1 MSVLERNLTRLLRQ
15 AYAPLRPPLEL
26 RTRVLAAMH
35 RELASVAA
43 PVAAPAPLLRMRFV
57 YAAAAALLV
66 ALGAWWWWSAT
77 RGDELIERERS
88 GAGFVA
94 GGTTGS
100 TRDGA
105 SETPAPRDVDLVRPE
120 PGHDRRA
127 IHELSPQENHTQAAI
142 PAAPSGLSGTVVRA
156 GDGQPVPA
164 FELVVWEM
172 LDLPRV
178 GEPERHAFGSQDGA
192 FALPRLIS
200 GRHHVL
206 VRAPGLA
213 SHVLAGVKLPL
224 EAPLRVELGAPSRV
238 TGRVI
243 DAAGAPLAGARVLCE
258 SLAPAPALPV
268 RPELIPDEHWGG
280 TRSGPDGSFVLT
292 DVPLGMRRVIAFATG
307 HAPRSSPSFELR
319 ADEPVQI
326 ADLVLGAGGGF
337 DGRVERGDG
346 APWPGVLVLASS
358 MNYDGSPFTFDLCT
372 ADELGRYRIEHLP
385 AGPYVVMHFGD
396 PSGAQA
402 SPEALLPGRVR
413 EGESTRLDF
422 VDPRTKL
429 TLTGRITQ
437 ADGKPA
443 ALYPLALGLASDK
456 GETWKGATTDADG
469 VYVFRGLDAGEWELL
484 GGRNMASSMTH
495 IARFDLSGRGE
506 IVRDFTLASGY
517 LRGRVV
523 AGPEARGLA
532 KAVLLVFG
540 EDATGAPSGFRGK
553 CIADA
558 DGNYEIGPLSAGRYH
573 LWTLDERGEHAAQR
587 SEWLTL
593 SSGQTLDL
601 PERALSAGGSAEFTA
616 RELDGKPVAEAAL
629 SFAPLGGDEVPVA
642 LDPRTDST
650 GAFTARGLAPGAWT
664 VRATDARGRSAEREF
679 FVEADRATRVELEF
693 GAR

>member
-1 MSVLERNLTRLLRQ
+1 MSVLERNLARLLRH
-15 AYAPLRPPLEL
+15 AYAPVRPPLEL
-26 RTRVLAAMH
+26 RARVLAALE
-35 RELASVAA
+35 RELAPVAA
-43 PVAAPAPLLRMRFV
+43 PVAIPSRLPRLRFV
-57 YAAAAALLV
+57 YAVAAALLV
-66 ALGAWWWWSAT
+66 AFGAWWWWSAT
-77 RGDELIERERS
+77 RGDELIERQRS
-88 GAGFVA
+88 GADFVA
-94 GGTTGS
+94 GGTPDS
-100 TRDGA
+100 PRDGA
-105 SETPAPRDVDLVRPE
+105 VQTPAPRDVDLARPE
-120 PGHDRRA
+120 SGNDRRA
-127 IHELSPQENHTQAAI
+127 IHELSPQENATPVAI
-142 PAAPSGLSGTVVRA
+142 PAAPNGLSGTVVRA

-172 LDLPRV
+172 MDLPRV
-178 GEPERHAFGSQDGA
+178 GEPERHAFESQDGT
-192 FALPRLIS
+192 FALPKLIS

-224 EAPLRVELGAPSRV
+224 EAPLRVELGAPSRI

-243 DAAGAPLAGARVLCE
+243 DAGGAPLAGARVLCE

-268 RPELIPDEHWGG
+268 RPELIPDDHWGG
-280 TRSGPDGSFVLT
+280 ALSGPDGSFVLT
-292 DVPLGMRRVIAFATG
+292 DVPLGMRRVIAFAPG
-307 HAPRSSPSFELR
+307 HAPRSSASFELR

-326 ADLVLGAGGGF
+326 ANLELGLGGGF

-358 MNYDGSPFTFDLCT
+358 MNYDGTPLTFDLST

-402 SPEALLPGRVR
+402 SPQALLPGRVR

-437 ADGKPA
+437 PDGKPA

-469 VYVFRGLDAGEWELL
+469 VYVFRGLDAGDWELL
-484 GGRNMASSMTH
+484 GGRNMATSMTH
-495 IARFDLSGRGE
+495 IARFELSGRGE
-506 IVRDFTLASGY
+506 VVRDFTLASGFV
-517 LRGRVV
+517 RGRVV
-523 AGPEARGLA
+523 SGTDARGLA

-540 EDATGAPSGFRGK
+540 EDASGAPVGFRGK

-558 DGNYEIGPLSAGRYH
+558 DGNYVIGPLSAGRYH

-587 SEWLTL
+587 GEWLTL
-593 SSGQTLDL
+593 ASGQMLDL
-601 PERALSAGGSAEFTA
+601 PERALPAGGSAELSA
-616 RELDGKPVAEAAL
+616 RELDGKPVTEAVL
-629 SFAPLGGDEVPVA
+629 SFAPLGSDDVPVA
-642 LDPRTDST
+642 LNPRTDSAGT
-650 GAFTARGLAPGAWT
+650 FTARGLAPGAWT

-679 FVEADRATRVELEF
+679 FVEAGRASRVELEF